1 MAQCGWAVAREDQQQ
16 DASECY
22 IHIVYLAT
30 FPLQTDASE
39 YLKLPKS
46 TLQTQFAHGAKSDLE
61 SDFKFETEYLLDC
74 SIPNK
79 PPYEPVFLEEC
90 LSEYFTNIVQ
100 VRRQLSTPGDVTPR
114 INYHTKPS
122 PSSRSS
128 YSLGSSAPG
137 SSSAPPPYAGDGNG
151 FYGVDEKAA
160 LKKSYQEQERN
171 VAAWQVPVW
180 TRSR

>member
-1 MAQCGWAVAREDQQQ
+1 VGGLSQEKINNKMPQNVTFMSCT
-16 DASECY
+16 SP
-22 IHIVYLAT
+22 T
-30 FPLQTDASE
+30 FPFQTDVSE

-79 PPYEPVFLEEC
+79 PPHEPVFLEEC

-100 VRRQLSTPGDVTPR
+100 VRRQLSTPGDMTPG
-114 INYHTKPS
+114 INYHTKPRLS
-122 PSSRSS
+122 TGSS
-128 YSLGSSAPG
+128 YSPGPSTPG
-137 SSSAPPPYAGDGNG
+137 SPPPYTGDGNG

-160 LKKSYQEQERN
+160 LKKSFQEQERN
-171 VAAWQVPVW
+171 VAAWQVRVE
-180 TRSR
+180 TGSH